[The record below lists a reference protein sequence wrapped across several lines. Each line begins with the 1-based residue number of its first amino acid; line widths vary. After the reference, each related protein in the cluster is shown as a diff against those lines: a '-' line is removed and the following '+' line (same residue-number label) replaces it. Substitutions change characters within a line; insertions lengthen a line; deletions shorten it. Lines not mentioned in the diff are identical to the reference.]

1 MFQVQDPV
9 IQNVELQTPQPR
21 RHSWPL
27 FSGLA
32 DAGLVL
38 WDLKEPNWVNPLRRE
53 GRCVCYRAI
62 QRAQQFPGVRGFSRQ
77 VSIALQEVIQMK
89 AALDGNTAVTWP
101 GP

>member
-1 MFQVQDPV
+1 M

-27 FSGLA
+27 SSGLV
-32 DAGLVL
+32 DAGVVL
-38 WDLKEPNWVNPLRRE
+38 QDLKDPNWVNPLRRE

-62 QRAQQFPGVRGFSRQ
+62 QRAQQFQGGRGLSRQ

-89 AALDGNTAVTWP
+89 AARDGNAAVTWP
-101 GP
+101 GPW